1 MPFVSSY
8 GNYYPEWTVQFV
20 LGLLQYSPTEHKG
33 KIGVYYHWLAT
44 RQPVTGVTGLSTF
57 MNHQDHPCPGSN
69 LRFLYYCIM
78 WTSSHMYC
86 GLQFTRW
93 EFIKFPPG
101 FFQVAI
107 GSWSLYHPCNLTTQ
121 IIRLDGQK
129 PATCIPKFPQNRLT
143 YYWPLLP
150 SSDLCPTELAAI
162 LYIGNQNWKI
172 SQLTQLNLGPKK
184 IRKSRRTNILAHIKH
199 SQAFWWDKT
208 SAEITLAP
216 QRLSRPIML
225 KVFRHVHWYR
235 GGRGHLNVHN
245 MLQLSDFFLQ

>member
-129 PATCIPKFPQNRLT
+129 PATCMPIIGLSFRVPIFVQPSWLQFCILVIKTERYPSWHSLT
-143 YYWPLLP
+143 WDRRKYERVGEQIFWH
-150 SSDLCPTELAAI
+150 I
-162 LYIGNQNWKI
+162 LN
-172 SQLTQLNLGPKK
+172 T
-184 IRKSRRTNILAHIKH
+184 HKH
-199 SQAFWWDKT
+199 SGGTRPQPRSPSLL
-208 SAEITLAP
+208 SAYPGL
-216 QRLSRPIML
+216 
-225 KVFRHVHWYR
+225 
-235 GGRGHLNVHN
+235 
-245 MLQLSDFFLQ
+245 